1 MTAES
6 ASDWKSTLLI
16 AEDDEA
22 LRSRLGRAFAERG
35 YEVRVAASVAEALEA
50 SADPPEFAVVDL
62 RLPDG
67 NGLDLV
73 RALIEADPATRVV
86 MLTGWGSIPTAM
98 EAVRI
103 GAVHYLT
110 KPAGVAEI
118 LAALHRD
125 AEEPFVAPERAD
137 VPSLA
142 IAEWEHIQ
150 RILASVN
157 GNITQAARLLGLH
170 RRSLQRKLSKN
181 PGMRPG

>member
-1 MTAES
+1 MTTDA
-6 ASDWKSTLLI
+6 AHDLKTTLLI

-22 LRSRLGRAFAERG
+22 LRLRLGRAFADRG
-35 YEVRVAASVAEALEA
+35 YEVRLAASVSEALEA
-50 SADPPEFAVVDL
+50 AVDAPELAVVDL

-67 NGLDLV
+67 SGLDLV
-73 RALIEADPATRVV
+73 RALMEADPATRVV

-98 EAVRI
+98 EAVRL
-103 GAVHYLT
+103 GVVHYLT

-125 AEEPFVAPERAD
+125 VEEPFVAPERED

-170 RRSLQRKLSKN
+170 RRSLQRKLAKN
-181 PGMRPG
+181 PGLRVG